1 MTKKLS
7 RRTFGKVAGAAA
19 FASAAKLPALG
30 SKAVPQGGTAAQG
43 DALRAFPPGFIWGTA
58 TASYQVEGAVKED
71 GRGPS
76 IWDTFSHTPSKV
88 VNNANGD
95 VANDHY
101 HRYKDDVQLMKA
113 LGVKAYRFSIAWPR
127 VFPNGDGP
135 ANPKGLDFY
144 NRLVDEL
151 LANGIQPFATLYHW
165 DLPQSLQD
173 RFGGWEGRETSQ
185 AFADYAGHVAARL
198 TDRVKHIFTI
208 NEFGAFLEVGYRWG
222 IHAPG
227 LKLSGLRFNQTR
239 HHAVLGHGLA
249 VQAIRAA
256 AKPGTKVGLAEN
268 ITIPAPVFETPAHV
282 AAAER
287 AMREMNAQYLTVIQ
301 EGKYTDHYLKS
312 NGADAPKFT
321 PEDLKAISSPLDFV
335 GINVYTPKF
344 VRADESSPVGYAEVP
359 HPKSFPHAPSVWL
372 FVGPEALYWGPR
384 HVAKLWGVKEIYVT
398 ENGCSA
404 SDEPAA
410 DGRVYDTDRVTYLR
424 SYLTQ
429 LRRATAE
436 GVPVR
441 GYFLWSLMDNF
452 EWADGYTNRFGI
464 HYVDYATQKRTPKL
478 SADFYREVIARN
490 AVV

>member
-1 MTKKLS
+1 MKRIS
-7 RRTFGKVAGAAA
+7 RRTFTKLAGGAALVSTA
-19 FASAAKLPALG
+19 ELPSLG
-30 SKAVPQGGTAAQG
+30 SNRTMQDNAS
-43 DALRAFPPGFIWGTA
+43 RADTGREFPPGFIWGTA

-76 IWDTFSHTPSKV
+76 IWDTFSHTPGKV
-88 VNNANGD
+88 NSNSNGD

-101 HRYKDDVQLMKA
+101 HLYKGDVQLMKA
-113 LGVKAYRFSIAWPR
+113 LGAKAYRFSIAWPR

-151 LANGIQPFATLYHW
+151 LANGIEPYATLYHW

-173 RFGGWEGRETSQ
+173 RFGGWEGRDTAK
-185 AFADYAGHVAARL
+185 AFADYAGYVAVRL

-208 NEFGAFLEVGYRWG
+208 NEFSTFIEVGYRLG

-227 LKLSGLRFNQTR
+227 LKLSGLRLNQAR

-249 VQAIRAA
+249 VQAIRAS
-256 AKPGTKVGLAEN
+256 AKSGTKIGLAED
-268 ITIPAPVFETPAHV
+268 ITIPVPIIETLPNV
-282 AAAER
+282 IAAER
-287 AMREMNAQYLTVIQ
+287 AMREMNAQYLTVIM
-301 EGKYTDHYLKS
+301 EGKYTDWYLKS
-312 NGADAPKFT
+312 AGANAPKFT
-321 PEDLKAISSPLDFV
+321 PEDLKIISSPLDFV
-335 GINVYTPKF
+335 GINVYLGDF
-344 VRADESSPVGYAEVP
+344 VRADDSAPAGYIQVSHAR
-359 HPKSFPHAPSVWL
+359 SQPHASSFWL
-372 FVGPEALYWGPR
+372 LVVPDSLYWGPR
-384 HVAKLWGVKEIYVT
+384 HVAKLWGVKEIYIT

-404 SDEPAA
+404 ADDVSA
-410 DGRVYDTDRVTYLR
+410 DGHVYDTDRVTYLR

-429 LRRATAE
+429 LRRATQDN
-436 GVPVR
+436 VPVR

-478 SADFYREVIARN
+478 SANFYREVIARN
-490 AVV
+490 AIV